1 MTIEK
6 TLADRGKTYGPFLE
20 KAKTVQALIDVVIH
34 EPGWERLAAD
44 QKQCIMVC
52 FDKFARA
59 IHGDPNHRDNF
70 HDVVGYAKLVDDR
83 MAADEAKPVS
93 PAEHALAG
101 AAIRGAAKAMA
112 DQLAGGWIPWTGGGC
127 PAFPAWR
134 IDVQYASGERIA
146 GIRADEVKSESWQWD
161 PSIERAY
168 HVTLWRLTPAPRT

>member
-83 MAADEAKPVS
+83 MAADEAAKTETIADL
-93 PAEHALAG
+93 AEAG
-101 AAIRGAAKAMA
+101 WKV
-112 DQLAGGWIPWTGGGC
+112 WTGGERPCGD
-127 PAFPAWR
+127 R
-134 IDVQYASGERIA
+134 DTHYDVKLRDG
-146 GIRADEVKSESWQWD
+146 DEVFSVTISD
-161 PSIERAY
+161 PSWRHIYDKADIIAY
-168 HVTLWRLTPAPRT
+168 RLSSAPRT

>member
-1 MTIEK
+1 MTIDQ
-6 TLADRGKTYGPFLE
+6 TLAERGKTYGPFLE

-83 MAADEAKPVS
+83 MAA
-93 PAEHALAG
+93 AEFDRFIAEGLGKHE
-101 AAIRGAAKAMA
+101 
-112 DQLAGGWIPWTGGGC
+112 GWKVWTGGERPGT
-127 PAFPAWR
+127 AETKFDLRTRNGQQLFGVMTGENSWR
-134 IDVQYASGERIA
+134 HSGHEHDIVSYR
-146 GIRADEVKSESWQWD
+146 
-161 PSIERAY
+161 
-168 HVTLWRLTPAPRT
+168 HT